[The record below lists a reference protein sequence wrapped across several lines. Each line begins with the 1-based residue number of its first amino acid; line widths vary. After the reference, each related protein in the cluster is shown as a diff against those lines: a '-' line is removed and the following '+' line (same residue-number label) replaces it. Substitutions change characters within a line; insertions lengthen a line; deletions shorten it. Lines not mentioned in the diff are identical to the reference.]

1 MTATLWIITP
11 VYLDV
16 ASFLILRDR
25 LHDVVAATPE
35 WRDCDLRFV
44 VAEDTAGR
52 DPEVRALDELEDVT
66 VIQPPF
72 NLGHQRAIVYAL
84 RKLGGRIGDDD
95 YVVTM
100 DSDGEDT
107 PEDVP
112 RLLAPLHEQT
122 LQPVVVALRTSRQ
135 ETFAFKLF
143 YLLFRALFVVL
154 TGVTVRSG
162 NFAAYRGQTACSI
175 LGHPSFDVTYSA
187 ALISL
192 DLPIVGIP
200 CARGARYA
208 GQSRMGMAKLVRHG
222 LGMLMPYLDRIAIRA
237 LMLFSAIVTACV
249 ALSIAVV
256 VIRLSTRHAIPGWA
270 TATLLG
276 LWISSLISI
285 GNFVVLF
292 AVYTQNRAM
301 ALSRL
306 EQEEYGRA

>member
-135 ETFAFKLF
+135 ETFARSSATQALTSPTPRRSSASI
-143 YLLFRALFVVL
+143 YLLSASRA
-154 TGVTVRSG
+154 R
-162 NFAAYRGQTACSI
+162 AAPDTLVSLEWGWRNSSDTAW
-175 LGHPSFDVTYSA
+175 
-187 ALISL
+187 
-192 DLPIVGIP
+192 
-200 CARGARYA
+200 
-208 GQSRMGMAKLVRHG
+208 
-222 LGMLMPYLDRIAIRA
+222 
-237 LMLFSAIVTACV
+237 AC
-249 ALSIAVV
+249 
-256 VIRLSTRHAIPGWA
+256 
-270 TATLLG
+270 
-276 LWISSLISI
+276 
-285 GNFVVLF
+285 
-292 AVYTQNRAM
+292 
-301 ALSRL
+301 
-306 EQEEYGRA
+306 